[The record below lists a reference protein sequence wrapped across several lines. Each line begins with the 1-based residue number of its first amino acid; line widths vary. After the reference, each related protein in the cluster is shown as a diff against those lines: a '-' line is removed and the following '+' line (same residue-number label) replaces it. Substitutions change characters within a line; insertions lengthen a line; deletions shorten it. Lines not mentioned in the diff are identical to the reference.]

1 VQNPG
6 VASIEIPLPS
16 EAERLDF
23 IRVQL
28 AAKPLPAGSDVT
40 PESLAALTAGL
51 KRVQLQA
58 MISDSVE
65 NQRPLTDKFLVKR
78 KKDMIEAEAGGLLEF
93 VQSRFDLSGWSPAT
107 SPPRSASRTPPW
119 PSAPAAPTWCPWAT

>member
-1 VQNPG
+1 MQNPG

-28 AAKPLPAGSDVT
+28 ALKPLPAGSDVT
-40 PESLAALTAGL
+40 AEWLASLTAGL

-58 MISDSVE
+58 
-65 NQRPLTDKFLVKR
+65 
-78 KKDMIEAEAGGLLEF
+78 
-93 VQSRFDLSGWSPAT
+93 
-107 SPPRSASRTPPW
+107 
-119 PSAPAAPTWCPWAT
+119 